1 MQRTE
6 EDELDDEAEWIYQ
19 QAFCKPPI
27 SKQVCVS
34 VAFRVLVCSMLMPCV
49 CGSFPHPSHT
59 TRPHH
64 TQPYFYTEKHRSA
77 SQRGR
82 PQSTV
87 PKIKEALNFM
97 RNHFFEVP
105 FIANYRKEYVKPEL
119 DLHDLWKIW
128 LWDEK
133 VCVGEGEGKHL

>member
-1 MQRTE
+1 VQHTE
-6 EDELDDEAEWIYQ
+6 EGELDEEAEWIYQ
-19 QAFCKPPI
+19 QAFCKSPV
-27 SKQVCVS
+27 SK
-34 VAFRVLVCSMLMPCV
+34 
-49 CGSFPHPSHT
+49 
-59 TRPHH
+59 
-64 TQPYFYTEKHRSA
+64 QPYFYTEKHRSG

-119 DLHDLWKIW
+119 DLHNLWKIW

-133 VCVGEGEGKHL
+133 VCGMCVCVCGLTRSFNVPPLYPLPPPVDATEISQAEYAPSL